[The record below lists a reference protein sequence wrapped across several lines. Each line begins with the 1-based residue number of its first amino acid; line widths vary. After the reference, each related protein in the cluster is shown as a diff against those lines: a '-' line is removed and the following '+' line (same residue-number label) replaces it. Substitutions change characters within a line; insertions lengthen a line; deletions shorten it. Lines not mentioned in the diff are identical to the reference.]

1 MSGLATYGLL
11 GMFLSA
17 FLAAT
22 ILPFS
27 SEVVLVALAQ
37 GTYSLILLGIV
48 ASLGNVAGAVVNYIV
63 GYKYGK
69 TVAVSWLR
77 MSPTS
82 LARAE
87 QFFNRWGRWSLLLA
101 WVPVIG
107 DPLTLLSGVL
117 RTRFV
122 FFITVVS
129 VCKSTRYAILLMLF
143 TS

>member
-1 MSGLATYGLL
+1 MSGLATYGLV

-37 GTYSLILLGIV
+37 DTRPLILLGIV
-48 ASLGNVAGAVVNYIV
+48 ASLGNVGGALVNYII
-63 GYKYGK
+63 GFRYGK

-77 MSPTS
+77 MSPRS
-82 LARAE
+82 LVRAE

-101 WVPVIG
+101 WVPIIG
-107 DPLTLLSGVL
+107 DPLTLLAGVL
-117 RTRFV
+117 KTRFA
-122 FFITVVS
+122 FFITVVAL
-129 VCKSTRYAILLMLF
+129 CKTTRYAILLVLF
-143 TS
+143 TP